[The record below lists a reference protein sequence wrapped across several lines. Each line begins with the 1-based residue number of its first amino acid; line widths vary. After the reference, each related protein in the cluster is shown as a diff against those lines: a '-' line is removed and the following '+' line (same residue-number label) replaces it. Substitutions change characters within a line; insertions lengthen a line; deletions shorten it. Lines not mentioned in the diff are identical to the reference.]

1 MNSDEATI
9 PNKPL
14 RKPEWLKIRLE
25 HNADFGRMSGII
37 SSKKLHTVCQEALC
51 PNICQ
56 CWGSS
61 RVTIMILGG
70 ICTRGCSFC
79 GVEPGSPV
87 VCDTDEPERVAEAI
101 KSIGLNEV
109 VITSVTRDDLPDGG
123 SGIWAKTISL
133 VRKAMPKMMIEVLI
147 PDFAGNKQAIEHVLE
162 ARPDVLG
169 HNLETV
175 QRLYPE
181 LRKKAD
187 YKRSLA
193 LLKKAKQSG
202 LITKTAIML
211 GVGEE
216 REEIVQ
222 LMDDARSVDCD
233 ILFIGQYLQ
242 PGKKHFPVLRYVE
255 PSEFTE
261 LGRIAESKG
270 FGIVESAPLVRS
282 SFYSKKQSEFVRQQ
296 NPG

>member
-1 MNSDEATI
+1 MTDDKQI
-9 PNKPL
+9 RYLKKPDWL
-14 RKPEWLKIRLE
+14 RIKLE
-25 HNADFGRMSGII
+25 HNADYGRMSGII
-37 SSKKLHTVCQEALC
+37 KSKQLHTVCQEALC

-56 CWGSS
+56 CWGSG

-79 GVEPGSPV
+79 GVEPGVPS
-87 VCDTDEPERVAEAI
+87 VCDADEPVRVAEAI
-101 KSIGLNEV
+101 KSIGLDEV
-109 VITSVTRDDLPDGG
+109 VITSVTRDDLSDGG
-123 SGIWAKTISL
+123 AGIWAETISL
-133 VRKAMPKMMIEVLI
+133 VRQAMPKMMIEVLI
-147 PDFAGNKQAIEHVLE
+147 PDFAGNEQSIAQVL
-162 ARPDVLG
+162 AAGPDVLG

-175 QRLYPE
+175 PRLYPE

-202 LITKTAIML
+202 FITKTAIML

-216 REEIVQ
+216 REEILQ
-222 LMDDARSVDCD
+222 LMDDARGVDCD

-242 PGKKHFPVLRYVE
+242 PSKKHFPVLRYVE
-255 PSEFTE
+255 PAEFEE
-261 LGRIAESKG
+261 LGSIARSKG

-282 SFYSKKQSEFVRQQ
+282 SFYSKKQSEFVRS
-296 NPG
+296 

>member
-1 MNSDEATI
+1 MTDNLQ
-9 PNKPL
+9 NKPL
-14 RKPEWLKIRLE
+14 KKPDWLKIRLE
-25 HNADFGRMSGII
+25 HNIDYGRMSGII

-56 CWGSS
+56 CWGSG
-61 RVTIMILGG
+61 RVTFMILGG

-79 GVEPGSPV
+79 GVEPGTPS
-87 VCDTDEPERVAEAI
+87 VCDADEPERVAEAVR
-101 KSIGLNEV
+101 SIGLDEMV
-109 VITSVTRDDLPDGG
+109 VTSVTRDDLPDGG
-123 SGIWAKTISL
+123 SGIWTKTISA
-133 VRKAMPKMMIEVLI
+133 VRHAMPKMMIEVLV
-147 PDFAGNKQAIEHVLE
+147 PDFAGNDQAIEHVLD

-181 LRKKAD
+181 LRKRAD

-216 REEIVQ
+216 MEEILH
-222 LMDDARSVDCD
+222 LMDDARSVGCD

-242 PGKKHFPVLRYVE
+242 PSKKHFPVLRYVE
-255 PSEFTE
+255 PSEFAE
-261 LGRIAESKG
+261 LSSIAVSKG
-270 FGIVESAPLVRS
+270 FSILESAPLVRS
-282 SFYSKKQSEFVRQQ
+282 SFYSKKQSEFVRNQK
-296 NPG
+296 PG